1 MTRAWTFGAALA
13 VLAGYGQAIAAPG
26 PVATL
31 PAGKVEGVRLGETD
45 VFRGI
50 PYARAPIGELRWK
63 PPLPAADWRDTR
75 KATDFAD
82 ACVQPAPRTGSIYAD
97 PPRRMSEDCLALNVW
112 RPRTPG
118 RYPVLVWVHGGS
130 LIAGYGHESMFDGRR
145 LAEQGLVVVS
155 INYRLGA
162 LGYLAH
168 PALSAEN
175 DQRLSGNYGLMD
187 QVAALRWVRRN
198 IAGFGGDPDK
208 VTLAGE
214 SAGALSTLYLMASPA
229 ARGLFHRAIAQSAY
243 MISTPE
249 LHAAANGTPSAEAEG
264 VRVAAAVGAR
274 DLAALRAMPATTLV
288 QKAAAAGYIPWG
300 SVDGIWL
307 RRQLVDTFDRGEQAK
322 VPILTGFNAGE
333 IRSLRFLLPPAPAD
347 AAAYVATIRARYG
360 DLAGPFLALYPPATT
375 AESMLATTRDAMY
388 GWTSTRLARSQ
399 TAAGQHAYLYYFD
412 HGYPAADDNGLH
424 AFHAAEIPY
433 VFGTARDM
441 PPLWPSVPDTPRER
455 ALSAAMIGYW
465 SSFAK
470 TGVPHAKDAPA
481 WPAYGDGARYMAF
494 AGRPRPGTH
503 LLPGTY
509 ALHEAATCRRRAAGD
524 QPWNWN
530 VGVASPVL
538 APAGACR

>member
-1 MTRAWTFGAALA
+1 MTRAFAFGAA
-13 VLAGYGQAIAAPG
+13 IAALLTTGAAVAAG

-31 PAGKVEGVRLGETD
+31 PAGRVEGVRLGETD

-50 PYARAPIGELRWK
+50 PFAKAPVGELRWRA
-63 PPLPAADWRDTR
+63 PVPAAEWSDIR
-75 KATDFAD
+75 KATEFAD
-82 ACVQPAPRTGSIYAD
+82 ACVQPAPRMGSIYAD
-97 PPRRMSEDCLALNVW
+97 PPRRMSENCLALNVW
-112 RPRTPG
+112 RPRRPG
-118 RYPVLVWVHGGS
+118 NHPVFVWVHGGS
-130 LIAGYGHESMFDGRR
+130 LIAGYGHEAMFDGRK

-155 INYRLGA
+155 INYRLGV

-175 DQRLSGNYGLMD
+175 EQRLSGNYGLMD
-187 QVAALRWVRRN
+187 QVAALRWVQRN
-198 IAGFGGDPDK
+198 IAGFGGDPAN

-229 ARGLFHRAIAQSAY
+229 ARGLFHKAIAQSAY

-249 LHAAANGTPSAEAEG
+249 LRATAHGTPSAEAEG
-264 VRVAAAVGAR
+264 VRVAAAVGAGN
-274 DLAALRAMPATTLV
+274 LAALRAMPAATLV
-288 QKAAAAGYIPWG
+288 QKAAASGYIPWG
-300 SVDGIWL
+300 SVDGVWL
-307 RRQLVDTFDRGEQAK
+307 RRQLVETFDRGEQAK

-347 AAAYVATIRARYG
+347 AQAYVATISARYG
-360 DLAGPFLALYPPATT
+360 DLAAPFLKLYPAATM

-388 GWTSTRLARSQ
+388 GWTSTRLALRQ
-399 TAAGQHAYLYYFD
+399 TAAGQDAYLYYFD

-441 PPLWPSVPDTPRER
+441 PPSWPVVPDTPRER

-465 SSFAK
+465 TSFAK
-470 TGVPHAKDAPA
+470 TGVPKAKDAPA
-481 WPAYGDGARYMAF
+481 WPAYGEGARFMAF
-494 AGRPRPGTH
+494 AGQPRPGAY
-503 LLPGTY
+503 LFPNMY

-538 APAGACR
+538 AGTEACR

>member
-1 MTRAWTFGAALA
+1 MNRALAFSAALA
-13 VLAGYGQAIAAPG
+13 VLSAGAAHAATG

-31 PAGKVEGVRLGETD
+31 PVGKVEGVRLGETD

-50 PYARAPIGELRWK
+50 PFAQAPVGDLRWK
-63 PPLPAADWRDTR
+63 PPVPAADWTDTR
-75 KATDFAD
+75 KATEFAD
-82 ACVQPAPRTGSIYAD
+82 ACVQPAPRAGSIYAD

-112 RPRTPG
+112 RPRKPG
-118 RYPVLVWVHGGS
+118 SYPVFVWVHGGS
-130 LIAGYGHESMFDGRR
+130 LIGGYGHESMFDGRR
-145 LAEQGLVVVS
+145 LAEQGMVVVS
-155 INYRLGA
+155 INYRLGV

-175 DQRLSGNYGLMD
+175 DQRVSGNYGLMD
-187 QVAALRWVRRN
+187 QVAALRWVQRN
-198 IAGFGGDPDK
+198 IAGFGGDPGN

-214 SAGALSTLYLMASPA
+214 SAGALGTMYLMASPQ
-229 ARGLFHRAIAQSAY
+229 ARGLFHKAIAQSAY

-249 LHAAANGTPSAEAEG
+249 LRTTAHGTPSAEAEG
-264 VRVAAAVGAR
+264 VRVAAAVGAG
-274 DLAALRAMPATTLV
+274 DVAALRAMPAATLV
-288 QKAAAAGYIPWG
+288 QKAAASGYIPWG
-300 SVDGIWL
+300 SVDRVWL
-307 RRQLVDTFDRGEQAK
+307 RRQLVDTFDRGEQAR

-347 AAAYVATIRARYG
+347 AQSYVATIRARYG
-360 DLAGPFLALYPPATT
+360 DLAPTFLKLYPAEAM

-388 GWTSTRLARSQ
+388 GWTSTRLALRQ
-399 TAAGQHAYLYYFD
+399 TTAGQNAYLYYFD

-441 PPLWPSVPDTPRER
+441 PPAWPTVPDSLRER
-455 ALSAAMIGYW
+455 ALSEAMIEYW
-465 SSFAK
+465 ASFAK
-470 TGVPHAKDAPA
+470 TGVPRAKGVPA
-481 WPAYGDGARYMAF
+481 WPAYGEGAHYMAF
-494 AGRPRPGTH
+494 AGTPRPGTY
-503 LLPGTY
+503 LLPNMY

-538 APAGACR
+538 ATRGGCQ

>member
-1 MTRAWTFGAALA
+1 MKRAFAVGAALTMLLGGG
-13 VLAGYGQAIAAPG
+13 VAIAAPG

-31 PAGKVEGVRLGETD
+31 PVGKVEGVRLGETD

-50 PYARAPIGELRWK
+50 PFAQAPVGDLRWK
-63 PPLPAADWRDTR
+63 PPVPATDWRDVR
-75 KATDFAD
+75 KATEFAD
-82 ACVQPAPRTGSIYAD
+82 ACVQPAPRMGSIYAD

-112 RPRTPG
+112 RPRKPG
-118 RYPVLVWVHGGS
+118 TYPVFVWVHGGS
-130 LIAGYGHESMFDGRR
+130 LIAGYGHESMFDGRK

-155 INYRLGA
+155 INYRLGV

-175 DQRLSGNYGLMD
+175 DQRISGNYGLMD
-187 QVAALRWVRRN
+187 QVAALRWVQRN
-198 IAGFGGDPDK
+198 IAGFGGDPAK

-214 SAGALSTLYLMASPA
+214 SAGALSTMYLMASPQ
-229 ARGLFHRAIAQSAY
+229 ARGLFHKAIAQSAY

-249 LHAAANGTPSAEAEG
+249 LRNATNGTPSAEAEG
-264 VRVAAAVGAR
+264 TRIAAAAGAT
-274 DLAALRAMPATTLV
+274 DLAALRAMAAATLV

-300 SVDGIWL
+300 SVDGVWL
-307 RRQLVDTFDRGEQAK
+307 PRQLVDTFDRGEQAR

-347 AAAYVATIRARYG
+347 AASYVATIRARYG
-360 DLAGPFLALYPPATT
+360 DLAPTFLKLYPAEAM

-388 GWTSTRLARSQ
+388 GWTSTRLALRQ
-399 TAAGQHAYLYYFD
+399 TAVGQNAYLYYFD

-433 VFGTARDM
+433 VFGTARQM
-441 PPLWPSVPDTPRER
+441 PPYWPAVPDSQRER
-455 ALSAAMIGYW
+455 ALSAAMIEYW
-465 SSFAK
+465 TSFAK
-470 TGVPHAKDAPA
+470 TGVPRADRAPA
-481 WPAYGDGARYMAF
+481 WAAYGDGAHYMAF
-494 AGRPRPGTH
+494 AGEPRPGAY
-503 LLPGTY
+503 LLPNMY

-530 VGVASPVL
+530 VGVASPML
-538 APAGACR
+538 AKAGGCQ